1 MGRDALVT
9 IKTPPT
15 IIIMPM
21 TWYFVIL
28 SLSRNAAKQSVK
40 SGAVYVRAVTRNAG
54 FNLIEHISYECCENS

>member
-1 MGRDALVT
+1 
-9 IKTPPT
+9 
-15 IIIMPM
+15 MPM